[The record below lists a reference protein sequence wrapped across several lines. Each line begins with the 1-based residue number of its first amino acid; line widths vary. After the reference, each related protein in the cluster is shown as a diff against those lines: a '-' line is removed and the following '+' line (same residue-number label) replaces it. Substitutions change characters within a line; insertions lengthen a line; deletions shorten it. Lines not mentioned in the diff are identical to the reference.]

1 MRFSSIAVLAL
12 LAPVANAFAPIQ
24 RQYSAPRTV
33 LKANVEYDLDLGIEE
48 VPKPKKGGKKTAPAP
63 VPVPVPEPVA
73 APKSKRRSAAK
84 KVVEAPPPAPVP
96 VEKKRKVKKVKTTP
110 VPPPPPPSSVKKVKT
125 VSSASTAS
133 TSTKASG
140 VALGAAPLVLAPVV
154 LLGAGRS
161 LLQGTKARREKIQKE
176 VDDFEKSKK
185 KKTLQADVDGGDLA
199 KAVVR

>member
-12 LAPVANAFAPIQ
+12 VAPVANAFAPIQ
-24 RQYSAPRTV
+24 RQYSVPRTV

-63 VPVPVPEPVA
+63 VPEPEPVA
-73 APKSKRRSAAK
+73 APKSKKRSAAK
-84 KVVEAPPPAPVP
+84 KVVEAPPAPAP
-96 VEKKRKVKKVKTTP
+96 VEKKRKEKKVKTAP

-125 VSSASTAS
+125 VSSAS

-161 LLQGTKARREKIQKE
+161 LLEGTKARREKIQRE
-176 VDDFEKSKK
+176 IDEFEKSKK
-185 KKTLQADVDGGDLA
+185 KNTLQADVDGGDLA

>member
-12 LAPVANAFAPIQ
+12 VAPVANAFAPIQ

-63 VPVPVPEPVA
+63 EPEPKPEPVA
-73 APKSKRRSAAK
+73 APKSKKRSAAK
-84 KVVEAPPPAPVP
+84 KVVEPPPAPAP
-96 VEKKRKVKKVKTTP
+96 VEKKRKGKKGKTTP

-125 VSSASTAS
+125 VSSAS

-176 VDDFEKSKK
+176 IDDFEKSKK
-185 KKTLQADVDGGDLA
+185 KNVLEADVDGGDLA